1 MATLLSQIE
10 ACLNSRP
17 LQPLSDD
24 PEDVAALTPGHF
36 LIGSALS
43 AVPEPSLEREPSARL
58 SRWQLLQQMR
68 DHFWSRWSSEY
79 LHTLAHRPKWSR
91 VNQEACIGRLC
102 LIRSEHTP
110 PTRWPLARVTRLH
123 PGSDG
128 HVRVV
133 ELRTANTNLTRPV
146 SKLVFLTD
154 GAEVSLESKSHVV
167 SD

>member
-36 LIGSALS
+36 LIGSALRRTGTV
-43 AVPEPSLEREPSARL
+43 ARERTFGPIIALAAPATDEGP
-58 SRWQLLQQMR
+58 
-68 DHFWSRWSSEY
+68 FWSRWSSEY